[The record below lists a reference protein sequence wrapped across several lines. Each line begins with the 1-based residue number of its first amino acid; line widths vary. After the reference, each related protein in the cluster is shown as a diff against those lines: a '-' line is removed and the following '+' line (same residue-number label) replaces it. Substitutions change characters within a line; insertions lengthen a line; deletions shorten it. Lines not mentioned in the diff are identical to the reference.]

1 MRELREI
8 NVRKPLIVAPFML
21 EIQIIREQKDR
32 ALTGLKKRG
41 FSEDRL
47 KELDQVIALDDQ
59 RKEIQTRLDN
69 LLAQRNSLSDEI
81 GNLFKQ
87 GKAAEANTLK
97 NKVQEIKEQAET
109 LSQDLNTAITTLDKI
124 LVTFPNIPN
133 SMVPDGKTP
142 EDNKV
147 HQAWNAALPT
157 LPTGSVPHWDLA
169 ERYNLIDFKL
179 GAMISGSGFPVFRGK
194 GARLQRALVN
204 FFLDQ
209 AREAG
214 FEEIQPPLL
223 VNKDTAYGTGQLPD
237 KEGQMYYVPLDDL
250 YLIPTAEVPVT
261 NILRGQIIPE
271 ADLPVKLTGYTPCFR
286 REAGSYG
293 SDVKGLNRVHQ
304 FDKVEIVCVEHPS
317 KSYDMLDQMIRH
329 VAMLMDK
336 LELPYRI
343 LQLCGGDM
351 GFTSAL
357 TYDFEVYAAAQQ
369 KWLEV
374 SSVSNFETFQTN
386 RMKIRYR
393 DNNGKTQLAHTLNG
407 SALALARIVAA
418 LLENNQSESGIRMP
432 KALVSYTGFEM
443 ID

>member
-1 MRELREI
+1 
-8 NVRKPLIVAPFML
+8 ML
-21 EIQIIREQKDR
+21 EIQIIREQRER
-32 ALTGLKKRG
+32 AITGLKKRG
-41 FSEDRL
+41 FTEERL
-47 KELDQVIALDDQ
+47 RELDQIIALDDQ
-59 RKEIQTRLDN
+59 RKEIQTRLDH
-69 LLAQRNSLSDEI
+69 LLSQRNSLSDEI
-81 GNLFKQ
+81 GNLFKK
-87 GKAAEANTLK
+87 GKAAEANELK
-97 NKVQEIKEQAET
+97 NKVQEIKDQAD
-109 LSQDLNTAITTLDKI
+109 SLNQELNLAISNLDKL

-133 SMVPDGKTP
+133 SIVPEGKTP

-147 HQAWNAALPT
+147 QQAWNAPLPT
-157 LPTGSVPHWDLA
+157 LPAHSVPHWDLA

-179 GAMISGSGFPVFRGK
+179 GALITGSGFPVFRGK

-271 ADLPVKLTGYTPCFR
+271 ANLPVKMTGYTPCFR

-317 KSYDMLDQMIRH
+317 KSYDMLNQMVRH
-329 VAMLMDK
+329 VAMLMEK

-393 DNNGKTQLAHTLNG
+393 DSNGKTQLAHTLNG

-432 KALVSYTGFEM
+432 KALVPYTGFEI

>member
-1 MRELREI
+1 
-8 NVRKPLIVAPFML
+8 ML
-21 EIQIIREQKDR
+21 EIQIIRDQKDR

-69 LLAQRNSLSDEI
+69 LLSQRNTLSDEI

-87 GKAAEANTLK
+87 GKAAEANALK
-97 NKVQEIKEQAET
+97 NKVQEIKEQADT
-109 LSQDLNTAITTLDKI
+109 LNQDLNAAITNLDKL

-133 SMVPDGKTP
+133 ASVPDGRTP

-147 HQAWNAALPT
+147 HQAWNAPLPT

-179 GAMISGSGFPVFRGK
+179 GALISGSGFPLFRGK

-204 FFLDQ
+204 FFLDE

-223 VNKDTAYGTGQLPD
+223 VNKETAYGTGQLPD

-261 NILRGQIIPE
+261 NIYRGQIVPE
-271 ADLPVKLTGYTPCFR
+271 ADLPIKLTGYTPCFR

-304 FDKVEIVCVEHPS
+304 FDKVEIVCIEHPT
-317 KSYDMLDQMIRH
+317 KSYDRLNQMIRH
-329 VAMLMDK
+329 VAMLMEK

-374 SSVSNFETFQTN
+374 SSVSNFETFQSN

-393 DNNGKTQLAHTLNG
+393 DANGKTQLAHTLNG

-418 LLENNQSESGIRMP
+418 LLENNQSETGIRIP
-432 KALVSYTGFEM
+432 KALVPYTGFEI